1 MVSCNGTFFWLG
13 IFHTYLSPRRGRSDQ
28 REHSAPGAPCSPTP
42 PGPRQTPPAACPLP
56 PPPTPRCR
64 RRPPPAPSR
73 PRAVPHMP
81 STAGSRRRHP
91 PGASPGPVP
100 VPVPPV
106 GACPSGE
113 GDGGRRCRPRAGKWE
128 RGGAVPQVQAQA
140 AAQGVL
146 LLLLG
151 VRLEAVSAQSVTLTT
166 LARRAVSNYK
176 DVARVAT
183 VVFLRAR

>member
-13 IFHTYLSPRRGRSDQ
+13 IFHTDLSPRRGRSDQ

-42 PGPRQTPPAACPLP
+42 PGPRQTPPPAACPLP

-64 RRPPPAPSR
+64 RQPPPAPSR

-128 RGGAVPQVQAQA
+128 RGGPEPCPKFRHK
-140 AAQGVL
+140 
-146 LLLLG
+146 
-151 VRLEAVSAQSVTLTT
+151 RL
-166 LARRAVSNYK
+166 RRVCCCCCWG
-176 DVARVAT
+176 
-183 VVFLRAR
+183 